1 MTDAHPP
8 LEALPIR
15 FDEAAHRYI
24 WGPTGEVLAYSV
36 TQICNRKTE
45 AQIAAIEATRH
56 EWEPRGKMIH
66 LFGEA
71 LLKSF
76 MPRSE
81 PFLKKPSLPDPGPY
95 ERWTTPLLEKR
106 FWQDWETLA
115 TEFRLCDLNRSI
127 GGSLD
132 GLGYYKGR
140 LCLIDFKSQSSIK
153 SSQYDISAQ
162 LGGYVRML
170 NDHFGLYVEECR
182 GVWVKPGK
190 TIVSTSIEPDTCLL
204 AFNDCWERFQALQ
217 ESENDW

>member
-1 MTDAHPP
+1 MTDTHTP

-24 WGPTGEVLAYSV
+24 WELTGEVLAYSV
-36 TQICNRKTE
+36 TQICNRKTP
-45 AQIAAIEATRH
+45 AQMKAIEATRH
-56 EWEPRGKMIH
+56 EWEPRGNTVH
-66 LFGEA
+66 AFGEA
-71 LLKSF
+71 LLKSY

-95 ERWTTPLLEKR
+95 ERWTTPLLEHR
-106 FWQDWETLA
+106 YWNDWETIT
-115 TEFRLCDLNRSI
+115 TEHRLCDLNRSV

-132 GLGYYKGR
+132 ALGRVNGR
-140 LCLIDFKSQSSIK
+140 LVLLDFKSQSSIK
-153 SSQYDISAQ
+153 SSAYDCSAQ

-170 NDHFGLYVEECR
+170 NDHYSLYVQECR
-182 GVWVKPGK
+182 VCWVKPGK
-190 TIVSTSIEPDTCLL
+190 TVVSASIEPDTCLL

>member
-1 MTDAHPP
+1 MTDVHTP

-24 WGPTGEVLAYSV
+24 WEPTGEVLAYSV

-45 AQIAAIEATRH
+45 AQMAAIEAKRSD
-56 EWEPRGKMIH
+56 WEPRGNTVH
-66 LFGEA
+66 AFGEA
-71 LLKSF
+71 MLNK
-76 MPRSE
+76 E
-81 PFLKKPSLPDPGPY
+81 PLPDPGPY
-95 ERWTTPLLEKR
+95 ERWTTPLLEHR

-115 TEFRLCDLNRSI
+115 TEFRLCDLNRSV

-132 GLGYYKGR
+132 GLGHYKGR

-162 LGGYVRML
+162 LGGYIRML

-190 TIVSTSIEPDTCLL
+190 TVISASIEPDTCLL

>member
-1 MTDAHPP
+1 MTNAHPP

-24 WGPTGEVLAYSV
+24 WEPTGEVLAYSV

-45 AQIAAIEATRH
+45 AQMAAIESKRS
-56 EWEPRGKMIH
+56 EWEPRGNAVH
-66 LFGEA
+66 AFGEA
-71 LLKSF
+71 MLNK
-76 MPRSE
+76 E
-81 PFLKKPSLPDPGPY
+81 PLPDPGPY
-95 ERWTTPLLEKR
+95 ERWTTPLLEHR
-106 FWQDWETLA
+106 FWNDWQTLA
-115 TEFRLCDLNRSI
+115 TEFRLCDLNRSV

-132 GLGYYKGR
+132 GLGHYKGR
-140 LCLIDFKSQSSIK
+140 LCLIDFKSLSSIK

-190 TIVSTSIEPDTCLL
+190 TVISASIEPDTCLL
-204 AFNDCWERFQALQ
+204 AFNDCWERFQALH